1 MEVPCRPEGPDDR
14 ESILAEKPG
23 PLPKAAINSLSRIFD
38 LLPSPDP
45 PPDPP
50 WMDAFQYPAGLPSEA
65 HVQKTKY
72 ENCRSIDT
80 QKLITLVSRDERSSI
95 TAPPSPRNKVRNP
108 T

>member
-45 PPDPP
+45 PPDPAVDGCFSISSGIALRAP
-50 WMDAFQYPAGLPSEA
+50 EA
-65 HVQKTKY
+65 RVPKTKY
-72 ENCRSIDT
+72 ETSDRPIDT
-80 QKLITLVSRDERSSI
+80 QKLISARL
-95 TAPPSPRNKVRNP
+95 A
-108 T
+108 

>member
-23 PLPKAAINSLSRIFD
+23 PLPKAAINSLSCIFD

-65 HVQKTKY
+65 HVQKTKH

-80 QKLITLVSRDERSSI
+80 QKLITLISRDERSSI